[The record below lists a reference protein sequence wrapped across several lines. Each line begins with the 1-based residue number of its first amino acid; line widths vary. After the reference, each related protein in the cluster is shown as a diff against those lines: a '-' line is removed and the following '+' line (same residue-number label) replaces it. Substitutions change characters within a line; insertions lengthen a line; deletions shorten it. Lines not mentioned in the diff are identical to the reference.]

1 MHSITAGLLLT
12 KLNTGSEYFTY
23 SELRDCDDD
32 SPFDARREI
41 NALLK
46 EGFIREDG
54 DRRYR
59 ITVDIYTLRKFVLKG
74 DSDVKGPSETS
85 MTYRFDS
92 FKIVESVWHAANRV
106 TETDRFDNKSDDE
119 DEEED
124 RYELNRRRR
133 EYLEKRRQELIA
145 RLREELCE
153 SDDDDDDDADE
164 EEINRRRREYLERR
178 RRELIARMQEEMA
191 ENDDDDD
198 DDRILI
204 NDDDDDDD
212 DNDLLGDDDD
222 DEDEEEDD
230 EDDDDNPFEDDK
242 YSMTAH
248 SLFAKSEE
256 EEMLEKIRN
265 LLIGGDRNS
274 KLAVAALK
282 LCASE
287 GYVSPW
293 LLCKTQHADDSTAE
307 FICFWLYVNDFIKR
321 DENDENKY
329 LLAIPENL
337 FFACCNEAEERR
349 KSLGHLAVTLKKIS
363 EQKQKKEH
371 EERDSLQ
378 KYANNYQFRKVV
390 RAKLIALVRTDLK
403 MTRAKAITKAEGCLC
418 AARDMGNDKAAAV
431 YEKVIFEL
439 NNMSDYLYTRLKSQQ
454 TD

>member
-153 SDDDDDDDADE
+153 SDDDDDDDE
-164 EEINRRRREYLERR
+164 EEDPE
-178 RRELIARMQEEMA
+178 
-191 ENDDDDD
+191 
-198 DDRILI
+198 
-204 NDDDDDDD
+204 
-212 DNDLLGDDDD
+212 DD
-222 DEDEEEDD
+222 DEDENSD
-230 EDDDDNPFEDDK
+230 FIK
-242 YSMTAH
+242 S
-248 SLFAKSEE
+248 SLFADEGEESEE
-256 EEMLEKIRN
+256 TKHEKLVKLISDESTN
-265 LLIGGDRNS
+265 GKLLTS
-274 KLAVAALK
+274 ALK

-287 GYVSPW
+287 GYISSW
-293 LLCKTQHADDSTAE
+293 LLCKNLN
-307 FICFWLYVNDFIKR
+307 I
-321 DENDENKY
+321 DENKADFICLWLY
-329 LLAIPENL
+329 MNDFTKSVENESDKYIMALSESL
-337 FFACCNEAEERR
+337 FFACCHEVEERKR
-349 KSLGHLAVTLKKIS
+349 SLTQLSTVIKRVQEKRQR
-363 EQKQKKEH
+363 E
-371 EERDSLQ
+371 EERERAELYRYMND
-378 KYANNYQFRKVV
+378 YQFRKVV

-403 MTRAKAITKAEGCLC
+403 MTRSKAITKAEGCLC

-431 YEKVIFEL
+431 YEKVIFEF
-439 NNMSDYLYTRLKSQQ
+439 NNMSDYMFNRLKSQYA
-454 TD
+454 D

>member
-74 DSDVKGPSETS
+74 DSDAKGSNETS
-85 MTYRFDS
+85 KTYRFDT
-92 FKIVESVWHAANRV
+92 FKIIESVWHAANRV
-106 TETDRFDNKSDDE
+106 TKSDRYDNKSDDE
-119 DEEED
+119 DEEGD

-145 RLREELCE
+145 RLREELGE
-153 SDDDDDDDADE
+153 DDDGE
-164 EEINRRRREYLERR
+164 EE
-178 RRELIARMQEEMA
+178 EE
-191 ENDDDDD
+191 EEPEE
-198 DDRILI
+198 
-204 NDDDDDDD
+204 
-212 DNDLLGDDDD
+212 DNDEDDDD
-222 DEDEEEDD
+222 DEDSDFIKSPLLADEVEE
-230 EDDDDNPFEDDK
+230 
-242 YSMTAH
+242 
-248 SLFAKSEE
+248 SEE
-256 EEMLEKIRN
+256 AKHEKLVKLISDESTN
-265 LLIGGDRNS
+265 GKLLTS
-274 KLAVAALK
+274 TLK

-287 GYVSPW
+287 GYISPW
-293 LLCKTQHADDSTAE
+293 LLCKDLN
-307 FICFWLYVNDFIKR
+307 I
-321 DENDENKY
+321 DENKADFICLWLY
-329 LLAIPENL
+329 MNDFTKSVENESDKYIMALSESL
-337 FFACCNEAEERR
+337 FFACCHEVEERKR
-349 KSLGHLAVTLKKIS
+349 SLTQLSTVIKRVQEKRQG
-363 EQKQKKEH
+363 E
-371 EERDSLQ
+371 EERERAELYRYMND
-378 KYANNYQFRKVV
+378 YQFRKIV

-403 MTRAKAITKAEGCLC
+403 MTRSKAITKAEGCLC

>member
-1 MHSITAGLLLT
+1 MALDKDIKTFCRNSGTFSIPLIQLKFSVTYKEAARVVDELVGAGEASPLADELSYEYIIKERVT
-12 KLNTGSEYFTY
+12 RSNGRKSDSMSADSESGDIVSEYRNF
-23 SELRDCDDD
+23 
-32 SPFDARREI
+32 
-41 NALLK
+41 LK
-46 EGFIREDG
+46 RHIDER
-54 DRRYR
+54 
-59 ITVDIYTLRKFVLKG
+59 
-74 DSDVKGPSETS
+74 SDTIK
-85 MTYRFDS
+85 R
-92 FKIVESVWHAANRV
+92 
-106 TETDRFDNKSDDE
+106 DE
-119 DEEED
+119 DEE
-124 RYELNRRRR
+124 
-133 EYLEKRRQELIA
+133 
-145 RLREELCE
+145 
-153 SDDDDDDDADE
+153 DDDDDADE

-191 ENDDDDD
+191 ENYDDDD

-204 NDDDDDDD
+204 NDDEDDDALFGE
-212 DNDLLGDDDD
+212 DND
-222 DEDEEEDD
+222 DEDEE

-242 YSMTAH
+242 FSMTAH

-274 KLAVAALK
+274 KLAVTALK

-321 DENDENKY
+321 DESDENKY

-337 FFACCNEAEERR
+337 FFACCQEAEERR
-349 KSLGHLAVTLKKIS
+349 NSLGHLAGTLKKIG
-363 EQKQKKEH
+363 EQKQKKEQ
-371 EERDSLQ
+371 EEQVFLQ
-378 KYANNYQFRKVV
+378 KYVNNYQFRKVV

-403 MTRAKAITKAEGCLC
+403 MTRSKAITKAEGCLC

-439 NNMSDYLYTRLKSQQ
+439 NNMSDYMFNRLKSQYA
-454 TD
+454 D